1 MSSERKNGNINVPAE
16 KQTMFSP
23 QAKVLHHI
31 DRVVDF
37 LGNKKV
43 DPINIEIDPSNACN
57 HSCPF
62 CISGHLTSYEILNYP
77 ITAFMTVDQAIR
89 TISTS

>member
-43 DPINIEIDPSNACN
+43 DPINIIFSA
-57 HSCPF
+57 
-62 CISGHLTSYEILNYP
+62 
-77 ITAFMTVDQAIR
+77 
-89 TISTS
+89 